1 MITTIANNGIRK
13 KLNLVDAVVTDEGD
27 IVKLIRREEDSR
39 VISEEVAKEIQAMMH
54 ETTISGTG
62 KNANLDEY
70 GGSAG
75 KTGSAETGW
84 IVNGEAKVHAW
95 FAGFFPVHHPK
106 YAVVVFVENGRQ
118 GGLAAAPVFKEIGEK
133 ILDMY

>member
-1 MITTIANNGIRK
+1 
-13 KLNLVDAVVTDEGD
+13 
-27 IVKLIRREEDSR
+27 
-39 VISEEVAKEIQAMMH
+39 MMN

-84 IVNGEAKVHAW
+84 VVDGEKFVHAW
-95 FAGFFPVHHPK
+95 FAGFFPVNEPK
-106 YAVVVFVENGRQ
+106 YAVVVFVENGRK
-118 GGLAAAPVFKEIGEK
+118 GGGAAAPVFHEIGKQIME
-133 ILDMY
+133 MNR